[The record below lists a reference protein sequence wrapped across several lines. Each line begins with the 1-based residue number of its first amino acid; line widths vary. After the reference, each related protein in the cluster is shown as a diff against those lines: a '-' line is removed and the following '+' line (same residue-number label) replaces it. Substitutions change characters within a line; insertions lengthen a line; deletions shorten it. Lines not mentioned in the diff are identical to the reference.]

1 MKLAAIMTGG
11 IETITPYASLAEAAK
26 KMASQDIGSL
36 PVCDEPRRVVG
47 IITDRDITVRAVAR
61 GMDPNHTRVEDVMTR
76 DVLSC
81 SSEAEVEDACELM
94 EKRQVRRLLVTGQD
108 EVPVGIVSLGDIA
121 LCLRES
127 QSGEVLK
134 KVGYTFDVAHTS
146 VLKRAIRT
154 LWTVLDEMDHTVL
167 CSPTPCEIAIPKDRV
182 ALGLVSIELAG
193 RPSASAFLR
202 W

>member
-11 IETITPYASLAEAAK
+11 IETITPHASLAEAAK

-61 GMDPNHTRVEDVMTR
+61 GMDPNQTRVEDVMTR
-76 DVLSC
+76 DVLCC
-81 SSEAEVEDACELM
+81 SSESEVEDACQLM

-134 KVGYTFDVAHTS
+134 KVSEPD
-146 VLKRAIRT
+146 
-154 LWTVLDEMDHTVL
+154 
-167 CSPTPCEIAIPKDRV
+167 
-182 ALGLVSIELAG
+182 
-193 RPSASAFLR
+193 
-202 W
+202 

>member
-11 IETITPYASLAEAAK
+11 IATITPQASLAEAAK

-61 GMDPNHTRVEDVMTR
+61 GMDPNQTRVEDVMTR

-81 SSEAEVEDACELM
+81 SSESEVEDACELM

-134 KVGYTFDVAHTS
+134 KVSEPD
-146 VLKRAIRT
+146 
-154 LWTVLDEMDHTVL
+154 
-167 CSPTPCEIAIPKDRV
+167 
-182 ALGLVSIELAG
+182 
-193 RPSASAFLR
+193 
-202 W
+202 

>member
-1 MKLAAIMTGG
+1 MKLASIMTGG
-11 IETITPYASLAEAAK
+11 IETIAPQATLAEAAK

-36 PVCDEPRRVVG
+36 PVCAERRRVVG

-61 GMDPNHTRVEDVMTR
+61 GMDPNSTRVEEVMTR

-81 SSEAEVEDACELM
+81 SSEAEVEQACELM

-108 EVPVGIVSLGDIA
+108 DTPVGIVSLGDIA

-134 KVGYTFDVAHTS
+134 KVSEPD
-146 VLKRAIRT
+146 
-154 LWTVLDEMDHTVL
+154 
-167 CSPTPCEIAIPKDRV
+167 
-182 ALGLVSIELAG
+182 
-193 RPSASAFLR
+193 
-202 W
+202 

>member
-1 MKLAAIMTGG
+1 MKLASIMTGG
-11 IETITPYASLAEAAK
+11 IETIAPQATLAEAAK

-36 PVCDEPRRVVG
+36 PVCAERRRVVG

-61 GMDPNHTRVEDVMTR
+61 GMDPNSTRVEEVMTR

-81 SSEAEVEDACELM
+81 SSEAEVEQACELM

-108 EVPVGIVSLGDIA
+108 DMPVGIVSLGDIA

-134 KVGYTFDVAHTS
+134 KVSEPD
-146 VLKRAIRT
+146 
-154 LWTVLDEMDHTVL
+154 
-167 CSPTPCEIAIPKDRV
+167 
-182 ALGLVSIELAG
+182 
-193 RPSASAFLR
+193 
-202 W
+202 

>member
-1 MKLAAIMTGG
+1 MKLASIMTGG
-11 IETITPYASLAEAAK
+11 IETITPHASLAEAAK

-36 PVCDEPRRVVG
+36 PVCDQPRRVVG

-61 GMDPNHTRVEDVMTR
+61 GMDPNQTRVEDVMTR

-81 SSEAEVEDACELM
+81 SSESEVEDACVLM

-134 KVGYTFDVAHTS
+134 KVSEPD
-146 VLKRAIRT
+146 
-154 LWTVLDEMDHTVL
+154 
-167 CSPTPCEIAIPKDRV
+167 
-182 ALGLVSIELAG
+182 
-193 RPSASAFLR
+193 
-202 W
+202 

>member
-11 IETITPYASLAEAAK
+11 IETITPHASLAEAAK

-61 GMDPNHTRVEDVMTR
+61 GMDPNQTRVEDVMTR
-76 DVLSC
+76 DVLCC
-81 SSEAEVEDACELM
+81 SSESEVEDACELM
-94 EKRQVRRLLVTGQD
+94 ERRQVRRLLVTGQD

-134 KVGYTFDVAHTS
+134 
-146 VLKRAIRT
+146 
-154 LWTVLDEMDHTVL
+154 
-167 CSPTPCEIAIPKDRV
+167 
-182 ALGLVSIELAG
+182 
-193 RPSASAFLR
+193 
-202 W
+202 